1 MLIKLSKCR
10 IPVIAIITIIISG
23 CASDPV
29 DPQQEIKNNM
39 QVMRSA
45 VIDNVKDEERQKK
58 LIILNQSLETTLAE
72 YNRAYSSFA
81 SEFGKLNRTYDTPRE
96 KLEKL
101 LESFRR
107 TRKDAM
113 TEVMD
118 IHFKMVAQTSAD
130 EWSHIVKQELKA
142 IESVRESRLLLQGGQ

>member
-1 MLIKLSKCR
+1 MTYIKQILLPLIVFIVL
-10 IPVIAIITIIISG
+10 SG
-23 CASDPV
+23 CASKPS
-29 DPQQEIKNNM
+29 DPQEEIKNNM

-45 VIDNVKDEERQKK
+45 VIETVKDVERQRK
-58 LIILNQSLETTLAE
+58 LIILTQSLETALAE
-72 YNRAYSSFA
+72 YNLAYSSFV
-81 SEFGKLNRTYDTPRE
+81 SEFGKLNRIYDTPRE

-113 TEVMD
+113 NEVID
-118 IHFKMVAQTSAD
+118 IHFKMVAQTSED

-142 IESVRESRLLLQGGQ
+142 IESVRESRLILQGSQ

>member
-1 MLIKLSKCR
+1 MTYIKQISLLLVVS
-10 IPVIAIITIIISG
+10 IVFSG
-23 CASDPV
+23 CASKPS
-29 DPQQEIKNNM
+29 DPQEDIKNSM

-45 VIDNVKDEERQKK
+45 VIETVKDEERQQK
-58 LIILNQSLETTLAE
+58 LIILTQSLETTLAE
-72 YNRAYSSFA
+72 YNLAYSSFA
-81 SEFGKLNRTYDTPRE
+81 SEFGKLNRIYDTPRE

-113 TEVMD
+113 NQAMD

-130 EWSHIVKQELKA
+130 EWRHIVKQELKA
-142 IESVRESRLLLQGGQ
+142 FESVRESRLLQQGGQ